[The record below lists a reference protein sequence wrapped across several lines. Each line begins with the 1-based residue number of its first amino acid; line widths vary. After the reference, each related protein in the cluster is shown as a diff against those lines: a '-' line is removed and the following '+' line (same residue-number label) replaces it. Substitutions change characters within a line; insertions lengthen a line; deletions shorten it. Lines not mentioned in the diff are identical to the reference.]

1 MRELLFAI
9 VQDLTAFGTPHWR
22 APTAGCGRFSQ
33 F

>member
-9 VQDLTAFGTPHWR
+9 VQDLTAFGTPRWR
-22 APTAGCGRFSQ
+22 VPTVGCRSFAQ